1 MSLGGSSVTIQTR
14 APRAQVAHAL
24 GMGNNHKVN

>member
-1 MSLGGSSVTIQTR
+1 MSAWRSSVTIQTR

-24 GMGNNHKVN
+24 GMGNINWK